1 MRFKVIVHTPAGS
14 YQHVIKAEGVE
25 AAKARALKAHP
36 TAQVIQVQDMMGE
49 AV

>member
-1 MRFKVIVHTPAGS
+1 MRFIVIVHTPAGS

-25 AAKARALKAHP
+25 AAKTRAMKAHP